1 MPFLLKNFL
10 NGQTKIP
17 VQIYIRKI
25 DHLKIDALTG
35 HKQLSKGKRARPTM
49 AIATIKYDENNC
61 PKRAKYRLVVLV
73 NLDYHTWSKESTAA
87 PVLS

>member
-35 HKQLSKGKRARPTM
+35 HYFCFFYFAV
-49 AIATIKYDENNC
+49 KYY
-61 PKRAKYRLVVLV
+61 KL
-73 NLDYHTWSKESTAA
+73 
-87 PVLS
+87 

>member
-17 VQIYIRKI
+17 VQIYIREI

-35 HKQLSKGKRARPTM
+35 HHNKILSRDRAQISAQL
-49 AIATIKYDENNC
+49 TIII
-61 PKRAKYRLVVLV
+61 
-73 NLDYHTWSKESTAA
+73 
-87 PVLS
+87 